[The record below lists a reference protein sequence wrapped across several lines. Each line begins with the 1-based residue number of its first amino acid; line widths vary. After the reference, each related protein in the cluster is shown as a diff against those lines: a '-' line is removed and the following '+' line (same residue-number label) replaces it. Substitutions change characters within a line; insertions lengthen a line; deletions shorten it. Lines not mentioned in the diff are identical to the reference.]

1 MRAPPVHRATTANL
15 QAIYPFVSDGGLGSR
30 GPFIGRDLLGGAFS
44 FDPWDLYRTGALSN
58 PNVLVIG
65 QIGRGK
71 STFVKTLVWR
81 QLAFGRRAWIIDPKG
96 EYGDLAEAAGTAP
109 VRLRPGGDVR
119 LNPMEPATG
128 GSDRRPELLAAL
140 AESSLGRRLSP
151 VERTAIELAV
161 RAATSAARVPTLAD
175 ALAALLE
182 PDPDLARTVRTD
194 AASLAAD
201 SRAVAL
207 ELRRLVEGDLAGLF
221 DGPTSPAIDLNAD
234 VVTFDLSNAYSSSAL
249 PLITTCAASWLQE
262 TLARSGPDKHL
273 IVVDEAWAVLR
284 DLATARWLQRTFKLS
299 RAFGVA
305 NVAVVHRLSDL
316 RAAGADGSAEQH
328 LAEGLLADSETR
340 VVFGLA
346 PSEAESTRGL
356 LGLTATEAELVT
368 HLPRG
373 VALWKVG
380 SRSFVVEHAIGRNEV
395 SLVDTDS
402 AMRDEESQ

>member
-1 MRAPPVHRATTANL
+1 MKAPAAHRATTANL
-15 QAIYPFVSDGGLGSR
+15 QALYPFMSDGGVGSR

-44 FDPWDLYRTGALSN
+44 FDPWGLYQDGVLSN
-58 PNVLVIG
+58 PNVLVVG

-96 EYGDLAEAAGTAP
+96 EYGDLAAAAGSTP
-109 VRLRPGGDVR
+109 VCLRPGGDVR
-119 LNPMEPATG
+119 LNPMELATG
-128 GSDRRPELLAAL
+128 RSDRRGELLAAL
-140 AESSLGRRLSP
+140 AESSLGRRLAP

-161 RAATSAARVPTLAD
+161 RTASSRRQVPTLAD
-175 ALAALLE
+175 AVAALLE
-182 PDPDLARTVRTD
+182 PDADLARTVRTD
-194 AASLAAD
+194 SAGLAAD
-201 SRAVAL
+201 CRAVAL

-221 DGPTSPAIDLNAD
+221 DGRTSPSVDLDAA
-234 VVTFDLSNAYSSSAL
+234 VVTFDLSNSYTSSAL
-249 PLITTCAASWLQE
+249 PVIMTCVASWLQDN
-262 TLARSGPDKHL
+262 LARGGPAKHL
-273 IVVDEAWAVLR
+273 IVVDEAWSVLR

-299 RAFGVA
+299 RSFGVA

-356 LGLTATEAELVT
+356 LGLTVTEADVVI

-373 VALWKVG
+373 VALWKLG
-380 SRSFVVEHAIGRNEV
+380 SRSFVVEHMVGRAEAA
-395 SLVDTDS
+395 LVDTDA
-402 AMRDEESQ
+402 AMRDRRTP